1 MRVTA
6 GAATGLQALAEAA
19 TAVDERVE
27 LVLKVAAIGL
37 VLDDEVDLVEL
48 LLDP

>member
-1 MRVTA
+1 M
-6 GAATGLQALAEAA
+6 
-19 TAVDERVE
+19 DERVE

-37 VLDDEVDLVEL
+37 VLDDEADLVEL

>member
-1 MRVTA
+1 M
-6 GAATGLQALAEAA
+6 
-19 TAVDERVE
+19 DERVE